1 MSEHKN
7 ADAPAWAWWAATGLW
22 SGRLRPAP
30 GTWGSL
36 AGWAAW
42 FAVIYIIRLLP
53 DLAFEC
59 VLIAATLLL
68 IAVSVIASGL
78 VARQVGDDDPS
89 YVVCDEWA
97 GMWIA
102 LWPSRSEAA
111 MAMDGDGWRMAF
123 AGMLAAFLLFRLFD
137 IWKPWPICKLEAL
150 PGGWGITLDD
160 VAAGLFAALVLTLA
174 NMMIGL

>member
-36 AGWAAW
+36 TGWAAW
-42 FAVIYIIRLLP
+42 LAVIYVIRLLP
-53 DLAFEC
+53 DAAFEFT
-59 VLIAATLLL
+59 LAAATLLL
-68 IAVSVIASGL
+68 ILVSVKAAGL

-102 LWPSRSEAA
+102 LWPSRYKKG
-111 MAMDGDGWRMAF
+111 MDGDGWRMAF
-123 AGMLAAFLLFRLFD
+123 VGMLAAFLLFRLFD
-137 IWKPWPICKLEAL
+137 IWKPWPIYKLEAL

-160 VAAGLFAALVLTLA
+160 VLAGLFAALALILA